1 LSQKGYGRGAAGRQP
16 TALSRARSAVALS
29 ETPEGKLFRKL
40 RETRKKAMVRVG
52 GKMDY
57 DRWRSLPAMFFD
69 QAARLGG
76 KPFLWAKRD
85 GRYQPLSWAQAA
97 QDVRRLARGLRSL
110 GIGSGERI
118 GLVSEN
124 RPEWIIAD
132 LAIMSAGA
140 ITVPAYAT
148 HTVED
153 HRHLLA
159 NSGARAVIVSK
170 PALSARVLAAANQVD
185 TVHTV
190 IAIESTMGQAS
201 AVDLLSWDT
210 VLARGADAAAE
221 VDDILAALAPEDVAC
236 LIYTSGTG
244 GTPKGVMTT
253 HRNILSNCRGAHR
266 VLETLGLGDEVFLSF
281 LPLSHSYEH
290 TAGEMFPISIG
301 AQIYFAEGAETL
313 AANMLEA
320 RPTIMTAVPRLYE
333 TLHQR
338 IRLGIARKR
347 GIARRMF
354 DQAVAIGQKRLSA
367 QTPSLGE
374 RVLDPVLDLLV
385 RAKMRQ
391 RFGGR
396 LKAMV
401 SGGAPL
407 NPEIGR
413 FFLALGV
420 TLLQGYGQTEAG
432 PVISCNPP
440 TRIKI
445 DTVGPP
451 LDGVRVRIADDGEV
465 MVAGDNV
472 MKGYWND
479 PEATAQTLS
488 DGWLHTG
495 DVGVIDEDGYLRIT
509 DRKRDFIKNSGG
521 EMISPARVEGYLTL
535 EPEIAQ
541 VMVFGDRRPYLVA
554 VVVPDPEFAA
564 DYARDDPPA
573 DLAGL
578 AADPGFNRAIG
589 AAIARVNQSLA
600 PSERVRRFLVA
611 SEPFTIANG
620 QMTPTLKIKRHA
632 IRDAYGAAIEAL
644 YQGKEI
650 AA

>member
-1 LSQKGYGRGAAGRQP
+1 
-16 TALSRARSAVALS
+16 
-29 ETPEGKLFRKL
+29 
-40 RETRKKAMVRVG
+40 
-52 GKMDY
+52 MDY
-57 DRWRSLPAMFFD
+57 DSCRSLPSMFFD
-69 QAARLGG
+69 QAARLGD

-85 GRYQPLSWAQAA
+85 GRYRSVNWAQAA
-97 QDVRRLARGLRSL
+97 RDVRRLALGLRSL
-110 GIGSGERI
+110 GIARGDRV

-132 LAIMSAGA
+132 LAIMTAGA
-140 ITVPAYAT
+140 ITVPTYVT

-153 HRHLLA
+153 HRQVFA
-159 NSGARAVIVSK
+159 NSGARAVFVSK

-185 TVHTV
+185 SVHTV
-190 IAIESTMGQAS
+190 MAIEPAAGQAS
-201 AVDLLSWDT
+201 AVDLLSWEEM
-210 VLARGADAAAE
+210 LARGSEQPDDSNETVAAIE
-221 VDDILAALAPEDVAC
+221 PDDTAC

-244 GTPKGVMTT
+244 GIPKGVMTT
-253 HRNILSNCRGAHR
+253 HRNIIANCHGAHR
-266 VLETLGLGDEVFLSF
+266 VLEQLGLGDEVFLSF

-338 IRLGIARKR
+338 IRLGVERK
-347 GIARRMF
+347 GGLSQKMF
-354 DQAVAIGQKRLSA
+354 EQAVAIGRKRLDA
-367 QTPSLGE
+367 ERTRLGE
-374 RVLDPVLDLLV
+374 RLVDPLLDRTV
-385 RAKMRQ
+385 RSKVRE

-420 TLLQGYGQTEAG
+420 TVLQGYGQTEAG
-432 PVISCNPP
+432 PVITCNLPA
-440 TRIKI
+440 RIKI

-451 LDGVRVRIADDGEV
+451 LDGVRLSIAEDGEIL
-465 MVAGDNV
+465 VAGDNV
-472 MKGYWND
+472 MKGYWHD
-479 PEATAQTLS
+479 PEGTAQVLE

-495 DVGVIDEDGYLRIT
+495 DVGTIDEDGYLRIT

-521 EMISPARVEGYLTL
+521 EMISPARIEGYLTL
-535 EPEIAQ
+535 EPEISQ

-554 VVVPDPEFAA
+554 VVVPDPEFVAA
-564 DYARDDPPA
+564 YAEGEVPA
-573 DLAGL
+573 DMSALAV
-578 AADPGFNRAIG
+578 DPGFTRGIG
-589 AAIARVNQSLA
+589 AAVSRVNLTLM
-600 PSERVRRFLVA
+600 PSERVRRFVVA
-611 SEPFTIANG
+611 AEAFSIANG
-620 QMTPTLKIKRHA
+620 QMTPTLKIKRHV
-632 IRDAYGAAIEAL
+632 IRERYGAALDAL
-644 YQGKEI
+644 YHSKEI

>member
-1 LSQKGYGRGAAGRQP
+1 
-16 TALSRARSAVALS
+16 
-29 ETPEGKLFRKL
+29 
-40 RETRKKAMVRVG
+40 
-52 GKMDY
+52 MDY
-57 DRWRSLPAMFFD
+57 DSCRSLPSMFFD
-69 QAARLGG
+69 QAARLGD

-85 GRYQPLSWAQAA
+85 GRYRSVSWAQAA
-97 QDVRRLARGLRSL
+97 RDVRRLALGLRSL
-110 GIGSGERI
+110 GIARGDRV

-132 LAIMSAGA
+132 LAIMTAGA
-140 ITVPAYAT
+140 ITVPTYVT

-153 HRHLLA
+153 HRQVFA
-159 NSGARAVIVSK
+159 NSGARAVFVSK

-185 TVHTV
+185 SVHTV
-190 IAIESTMGQAS
+190 MAIEPAAGQAS
-201 AVDLLSWDT
+201 AVDLLSWEEM
-210 VLARGADAAAE
+210 LARGSEQPDDSDETVAAIE
-221 VDDILAALAPEDVAC
+221 PDDTAC

-244 GTPKGVMTT
+244 GIPKGVMTT
-253 HRNILSNCRGAHR
+253 HRNIIANCHGAHR
-266 VLETLGLGDEVFLSF
+266 VLEQLGLGDEVFLSF

-338 IRLGIARKR
+338 IRLGVERK
-347 GIARRMF
+347 GGLSQKMF
-354 DQAVAIGQKRLSA
+354 EQAVAIGRKRLGA
-367 QTPSLGE
+367 ERTRLGE
-374 RVLDPVLDLLV
+374 RLVDPLLDRTV
-385 RAKMRQ
+385 RSKLRE

-420 TLLQGYGQTEAG
+420 TVLQGYGQTEAG
-432 PVISCNPP
+432 PVISCNLPA
-440 TRIKI
+440 RIKI

-451 LDGVRVRIADDGEV
+451 LDGVRLSIAEDGEIL
-465 MVAGDNV
+465 VAGDNV
-472 MKGYWND
+472 MKGYWHD
-479 PEATAQTLS
+479 PEGTAQVLE

-495 DVGVIDEDGYLRIT
+495 DVGTIDEDGYLRIT

-521 EMISPARVEGYLTL
+521 EMISPARIEGYLTL
-535 EPEIAQ
+535 EPEISQ

-554 VVVPDPEFAA
+554 VVVPDPEFVAA
-564 DYARDDPPA
+564 YSEGEVPA
-573 DLAGL
+573 DMSALAV
-578 AADPGFNRAIG
+578 DPGFTRGIG
-589 AAIARVNQSLA
+589 AAVSRVNLTLM
-600 PSERVRRFLVA
+600 PSERVRRFVVA
-611 SEPFTIANG
+611 AEAFSIANG
-620 QMTPTLKIKRHA
+620 QMTPTLKIKRHV
-632 IRDAYGAAIEAL
+632 IRERYGAALDAL
-644 YQGKEI
+644 YHSKEI

>member
-1 LSQKGYGRGAAGRQP
+1 
-16 TALSRARSAVALS
+16 
-29 ETPEGKLFRKL
+29 
-40 RETRKKAMVRVG
+40 
-52 GKMDY
+52 MDY
-57 DRWRSLPAMFFD
+57 DSCRSLPSMFFD
-69 QAARLGG
+69 RAARLGD

-85 GRYQPLSWAQAA
+85 GRYRSVNWAQAA
-97 QDVRRLARGLRSL
+97 RDVRRLALGLRSL
-110 GIGSGERI
+110 GIARGDRV

-132 LAIMSAGA
+132 LAIMTAGA
-140 ITVPAYAT
+140 ITVPTYVT

-153 HRHLLA
+153 HRHVFA
-159 NSGARAVIVSK
+159 NSGARAVFVSK

-185 TVHTV
+185 SVHTV
-190 IAIESTMGQAS
+190 MAIEPAAGQAS
-201 AVDLLSWDT
+201 AVDLLSWEEM
-210 VLARGADAAAE
+210 LARGSEQPDDSNETVAAIE
-221 VDDILAALAPEDVAC
+221 PDDTAC

-244 GTPKGVMTT
+244 GIPKGVMTT
-253 HRNILSNCRGAHR
+253 HRNIIANCHGAHR
-266 VLETLGLGDEVFLSF
+266 VLEQLGLGDEVFLSF

-338 IRLGIARKR
+338 IRLGVERK
-347 GIARRMF
+347 GGLSQKMF
-354 DQAVAIGQKRLSA
+354 EQAVAIGRKRLDA
-367 QTPSLGE
+367 ERTRLGE
-374 RVLDPVLDLLV
+374 RLVDPLLDRTV
-385 RAKMRQ
+385 RSKVRE

-420 TLLQGYGQTEAG
+420 TVLQGYGQTEAG
-432 PVISCNPP
+432 PVITCNLPA
-440 TRIKI
+440 RIKI

-451 LDGVRVRIADDGEV
+451 LDGVRLSIAEDGEIL
-465 MVAGDNV
+465 VAGDNV
-472 MKGYWND
+472 MKGYWHD
-479 PEATAQTLS
+479 PEGTAQVLE

-495 DVGVIDEDGYLRIT
+495 DVGTIDEDGYLRIT

-521 EMISPARVEGYLTL
+521 EMISPARIEGYLTL
-535 EPEIAQ
+535 EPEISQ

-554 VVVPDPEFAA
+554 VVVPDPEFVAA
-564 DYARDDPPA
+564 YAEGEVPA
-573 DLAGL
+573 DMSALAV
-578 AADPGFNRAIG
+578 DPGFTRAIG
-589 AAIARVNQSLA
+589 AAVSRVNLTLM
-600 PSERVRRFLVA
+600 PSERVRRFVVA
-611 SEPFTIANG
+611 AEAFSIANG
-620 QMTPTLKIKRHA
+620 QMTPTLKIKRHV
-632 IRDAYGAAIEAL
+632 IRERYGAALDAL
-644 YQGKEI
+644 YHSKEI

>member
-1 LSQKGYGRGAAGRQP
+1 
-16 TALSRARSAVALS
+16 
-29 ETPEGKLFRKL
+29 
-40 RETRKKAMVRVG
+40 
-52 GKMDY
+52 MDY
-57 DRWRSLPAMFFD
+57 DRWRSLPAMFFE
-69 QAARLGG
+69 QAGRLGG
-76 KPFLWAKRD
+76 KPFLWAKR
-85 GRYQPLSWAQAA
+85 GGPYQPLSWAEAA
-97 QDVRRLARGLRSL
+97 ADVRRLARGLRSL
-110 GIGSGERI
+110 GIERGERI

-140 ITVPAYAT
+140 VTVPAYVT

-153 HRHLLA
+153 HRHVLA

-170 PALSARVLAAANQVD
+170 SALSARVLAAANQVD
-185 TVHTV
+185 SVHTV
-190 IAIESTMGQAS
+190 IAIETAMGQAS
-201 AVDLLSWDT
+201 EVDLLSWDAIM
-210 VLARGADAAAE
+210 ARGLEQTEEIDE
-221 VDDILAALAPEDVAC
+221 ILVTLEPDDVAC

-244 GTPKGVMTT
+244 GTPKGVMIT
-253 HRNILSNCRGAHR
+253 HRNILTNCRGAYR
-266 VLETLGLGDEVFLSF
+266 VLETLGLGDEVFLNF

-313 AANMLEA
+313 AANLLEA

-338 IRLGIARKR
+338 IRGGMARKN
-347 GIARRMF
+347 GVARKMF
-354 DQAVAIGQKRLSA
+354 EEAVAIGEKRLA
-367 QTPSLGE
+367 GQTPRLGE
-374 RVLDPVLDLLV
+374 RFLDPVLDRLV
-385 RAKMRQ
+385 RAKMRE

-420 TLLQGYGQTEAG
+420 RLLQGYGQTEAG

-440 TRIKI
+440 PQIKI
-445 DTVGPP
+445 DTVGVP
-451 LDGVRVRIADDGEV
+451 LDGVRLRVADDGEILV
-465 MVAGDNV
+465 SGDNV
-472 MKGYWND
+472 MKGYWNA
-479 PEATAQTLS
+479 PEETAQVLA

-495 DVGVIDEDGYLRIT
+495 DVGMVDEDGYLRIT
-509 DRKRDFIKNSGG
+509 DRKRDFIKSSGG
-521 EMISPARVEGYLTL
+521 EMISPARIEGYLTL

-541 VMVFGDRRPYLVA
+541 AMVFGDRRPYLVA

-564 DYARDDPPA
+564 GYASTEEPP
-573 DLAGL
+573 DLSALG
-578 AADPGFNRAIG
+578 ADPGFNKAIG
-589 AAIARVNQSLA
+589 AAVARVNQILA
-600 PSERVRRFLVA
+600 PSERVRRFLIA
-611 SEPFTIANG
+611 AEPFTIANG

-632 IRDAYGAAIEAL
+632 IRDVYGSALKAL
-644 YQGKEI
+644 YQTRDI